1 MDALPKSWKDT
12 ILKVKWNAKDLVIF
26 DHLTIRKSQLSSLN
40 KLTSKEL
47 YLIFVDAN
55 TVKPTAQD
63 YFQNLF
69 ESSDFNWKKIYF
81 LIRNTTLDTKA
92 RMFQYKVLHNTLYV
106 NKMLFKFG
114 KVISPR
120 CSFCKLHE
128 ETIMHLFY
136 DCLIVK
142 RIWNQLKSIL
152 SNNINFP
159 ISTPQSAIFGFWDL
173 DTNEHLILNHLLLIF
188 KMYIYNA
195 RTTGY
200 LNISHLQI
208 YIKSIKDIEKKLCE
222 NNAKRRNKFNKKWK
236 NILINS
242 LKLSNI

>member
-1 MDALPKSWKDT
+1 M
-12 ILKVKWNAKDLVIF
+12 
-26 DHLTIRKSQLSSLN
+26 
-40 KLTSKEL
+40 
-47 YLIFVDAN
+47 
-55 TVKPTAQD
+55 
-63 YFQNLF
+63 
-69 ESSDFNWKKIYF
+69 
-81 LIRNTTLDTKA
+81 DTKV

-152 SNNINFP
+152 SSNLSFVIC
-159 ISTPQSAIFGFWDL
+159 TPQSAIFGFWNL
-173 DTNEHLILNHLLLIF
+173 DMYKDVYLLLIF

-195 RTTGY
+195 RRTGY
-200 LNISHLQI
+200 LNKSHLLI
-208 YIKSIKDIEKKLCE
+208 YIKGIKDIEKNLCKMMQNGE
-222 NNAKRRNKFNKKWK
+222 K
-236 NILINS
+236 N
-242 LKLSNI
+242 